1 MTTPGSR
8 AVTTY
13 SSLDV
18 ETGVAGASPQKL
30 VLMLYDGALK
40 AIFDAKVAMARSEIP
55 LKGSAISKA
64 IAIIDEG
71 LRPAL
76 DMNAGGEI
84 AANLMALYDYISSR
98 LLYANLKND
107 AHSLDESARL
117 LSELRAAWETLDQR
131 SRATAQAPLNAP
143 PQPRAP
149 VSFGK
154 V

>member
-8 AVTTY
+8 AVTAY

-84 AANLMALYDYISSR
+84 AANLMALYDYIGSR

-107 AHSLDESARL
+107 PHSLDESARL

-131 SRATAQAPLNAP
+131 SRATPHVPVTA
-143 PQPRAP
+143 PQPHAS

>member
-8 AVTTY
+8 AATAY

-84 AANLMALYDYISSR
+84 AANLMALYDYISGR
-98 LLYANLKND
+98 LLYANIKND
-107 AHSLDESARL
+107 PHSLDESARL
-117 LSELRAAWETLDQR
+117 LSELRSAWETLDQR
-131 SRATAQAPLNAP
+131 TRTTPQAPVTA

-154 V
+154 A

>member
-1 MTTPGSR
+1 MTNPGSR
-8 AVTTY
+8 AVTAY

-18 ETGVAGASPQKL
+18 ETGIAGASPQKL

-84 AANLMALYDYISSR
+84 AANLMALYDYISGR
-98 LLYANLKND
+98 LLYANIKND
-107 AHSLDESARL
+107 SHSLDESARL

-131 SRATAQAPLNAP
+131 SRVAPQVPVTA

>member
-1 MTTPGSR
+1 MTNPGSR
-8 AVTTY
+8 AVTAY

-18 ETGVAGASPQKL
+18 ETGIAGASPQKL

-84 AANLMALYDYISSR
+84 AANLMALYDYISGR
-98 LLYANLKND
+98 LLYANIKND
-107 AHSLDESARL
+107 PHSLDESARL

-131 SRATAQAPLNAP
+131 SRATAQVPVTT
-143 PQPRAP
+143 PQPRAS

>member
-8 AVTTY
+8 AVTAY

-76 DMNAGGEI
+76 DLNAGGEI
-84 AANLMALYDYISSR
+84 AANLMALYDYIGSR

-107 AHSLDESARL
+107 PRSLDESAHL

-131 SRATAQAPLNAP
+131 SRATPQVPVTA